1 MIKGTTVEGT
11 MIFSTTV
18 DPEGSDFPQCRQE
31 FLDQQGLSKGRGHW
45 LVGSSS
51 SLVRLGPSRRSPRA
65 LMQELCG

>member
-18 DPEGSDFPQCRQE
+18 DPEGPDFPQCRQE

-45 LVGSSS
+45 LVG
-51 SLVRLGPSRRSPRA
+51 
-65 LMQELCG
+65 